1 MAEQQVDQETGQP
14 TSTNGA
20 QPLPDQVAAKRE
32 VYLRVAEA
40 LPQDVERAIARIDP
54 LAFEALGIEPGALVT
69 IQGRRST
76 VVRVEP
82 DTPATGRHM
91 IRLDG
96 MLRDN
101 VYAGIDARV
110 TVRRAAVN
118 PALAVFLAPPSK
130 NDTDE
135 DDADLIRREL
145 TDRVLSTG
153 DEVKINELARGPQV
167 YRVLSIEPEEIGL
180 VSPET
185 AIRFQTVSGL
195 EARRFQIRYEDIG
208 GLEEELRR
216 VREIVELPMKYPA
229 LFARLR
235 IEPPRG
241 VLLHGPPGTGKTLI
255 ARAIASEVEAQF
267 IHVNGPEIM
276 QKYYGES
283 EARLREIF
291 DEAQRK
297 APSVIFLDEIDALA
311 PKRADVSGEVEKRV
325 VAQLLALMDGLV
337 ARGRVVV
344 IGATNLP
351 DMVDP
356 ALRRPGRF
364 DREVPVNVP
373 NRVGRLEILRIHS
386 RGMPLAKD
394 VELERLAEVTHGFV
408 GADIEMLCKE
418 AGMLALHDVLEQ
430 AGLEVADP
438 TDLAAGAE
446 VHLRHFLT
454 ALRQIQPT
462 ATREVF
468 VEKPNQSW
476 ADVGGL
482 RDVRDFLNTA
492 VVLPRLHPELFMQA
506 GIRPPKGIM
515 LSGRSGTGKTLV
527 ARALANE
534 SDMSFI
540 TADAAMIFSKWMGES
555 ERILREVFV
564 KAKQAAPC
572 LLFFDEIDALAPRR
586 GQGESSSTPDRIIG
600 QFLSELDNLDE
611 LSEVVVLGATNRL
624 DLVEPALLSQGRF
637 GYVVEFPLPEEQDRL
652 AILKI
657 HADKLPL
664 ADDVNLQAIVRDSD
678 SLTGSDL
685 ALICHQAA
693 MAEIRSLSQ
702 NGGDLSQTL
711 LELRVPQA
719 RLLEAL
725 VEVQRGRDQR
735 AKRSA

>member
-1 MAEQQVDQETGQP
+1 MVERELSGEVVDGTATAAQ
-14 TSTNGA
+14 NGA
-20 QPLPDQVAAKRE
+20 SAPGEAAAIKRE

-40 LPQDVERAIARIDP
+40 LPEDVEHGFARIDP
-54 LAFEALGIEPGALVT
+54 EAMEALGISPGGLVR
-69 IQGRRST
+69 IEGRRST
-76 VVRVEP
+76 VVRVQP
-82 DTPATGRHM
+82 DAAAGRHM

-96 MLRDN
+96 LLRDN
-101 VYAGIDARV
+101 VDTGIDSRV
-110 TVRRAAVN
+110 AVRPAQAAV
-118 PALAVFLAPPSK
+118 AIAVFLAPTAK
-130 NDTDE
+130 GQE
-135 DDADLIRREL
+135 YEADAAEIRREL
-145 TDRVLSTG
+145 AGSVVSAG
-153 DEVKINELARGPQV
+153 DDVKITGLARGAQV
-167 YRVLSIEPEEIGL
+167 YRVLSTEPDDPVL
-180 VSPET
+180 VDETT

-195 EARRFQIRYEDIG
+195 ESRRFQIRYEDIG
-208 GLEEELRR
+208 GLEDELRR
-216 VREIVELPMKYPA
+216 VREIVELPLKYPA
-229 LFARLR
+229 LFARLH

-241 VLLHGPPGTGKTLI
+241 VLLYGPPGTGKTLI

-297 APSVIFLDEIDALA
+297 SPSVIFLDEIDALA

-364 DREVPVNVP
+364 DREIPVNVP

-418 AGMLALHDVLEQ
+418 AGMLALHEVLDH
-430 AGLEVADP
+430 AGIEVADP
-438 TDLAAGAE
+438 GELAAGAE
-446 VHLRHFLT
+446 VHLRHFLS

-476 ADVGGL
+476 NDVGGL
-482 RDVRDFLNTA
+482 HDVRDFLNTA
-492 VVLPRLHPELFMQA
+492 VVLPRQHPELFMQA

-527 ARALANE
+527 ARALAAE

-540 TADAAMIFSKWMGES
+540 TADAAMVFSKWMGES
-555 ERILREVFV
+555 ERILREVFL

-611 LSEVVVLGATNRL
+611 LSDVVVLGATNRL

-637 GYVVEFPLPEEQDRL
+637 GYVVDFPMPAEADRR
-652 AILKI
+652 AILEI
-657 HADKLPL
+657 HASRLPL
-664 ADDVNLQAIVRDSD
+664 AEDVDLGVIARESD
-678 SLTGSDL
+678 GLSGSDL

-693 MAEIRSLSQ
+693 MAEIRGLSAES
-702 NGGDLSQTL
+702 GDLGRSL

-725 VEVQRGRDQR
+725 AEVR
-735 AKRSA
+735 RSHDVRRR